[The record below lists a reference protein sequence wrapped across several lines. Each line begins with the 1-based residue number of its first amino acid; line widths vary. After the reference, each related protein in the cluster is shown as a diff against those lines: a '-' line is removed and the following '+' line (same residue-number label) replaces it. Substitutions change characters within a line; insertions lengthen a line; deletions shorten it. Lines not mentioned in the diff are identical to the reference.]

1 MELVT
6 YLKLIEVFQNIDRE
20 DPTTWILDDRILRND
35 IFKTVSKHT
44 SVDIRIVVETRGGY

>member
-1 MELVT
+1 MELVN

-44 SVDIRIVVETRGGY
+44 SVDIRIFTETRGGH